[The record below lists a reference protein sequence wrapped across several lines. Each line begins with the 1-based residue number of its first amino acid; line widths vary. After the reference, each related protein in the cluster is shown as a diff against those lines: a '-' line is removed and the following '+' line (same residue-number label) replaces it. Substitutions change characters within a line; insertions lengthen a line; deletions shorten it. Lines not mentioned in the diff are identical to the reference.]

1 MSRYCPQLVGDSQ
14 PSHEDLLP
22 AVVSWTSHVRHK
34 TLRLCIETRNL
45 ANLSSTKPGGL
56 AIEAE
61 ITDNNFSIERW
72 SFWKLQ
78 LEVLEKRLVDG
89 LGESIV
95 QCVQSM
101 KAAEKELGVDV
112 SRS

>member
-1 MSRYCPQLVGDSQ
+1 MSRYSSQLVGDSQ

-22 AVVSWTSHVRHK
+22 AVVSWISHARHR
-34 TLRLCIETRNL
+34 TFQLCIETHNL

-56 AIEAE
+56 AIGAR
-61 ITDNNFSIERW
+61 ITDNNLSIERW

-78 LEVLEKRLVDG
+78 LEELQEG
-89 LGESIV
+89 LGDRFGESAR

-101 KAAEKELGVDV
+101 
-112 SRS
+112 